1 MEFFNNDL
9 RDFIKNQFGTGSK
22 NATECCIFLY
32 FNSDRSYTLDE
43 IYTKVEN
50 NIASPFTSPE
60 RTFATEVRK
69 YTNNSPQELKVS
81 HTQLFTITDFKKPQK
96 IELIKNIRE
105 RIDEF
110 SKKKTEAFIKNTDF
124 LEALKELFEYSKKIL
139 KFFQLGDEDRNL
151 LINEIYRNNSLEYFK
166 QIEDNINKKGP
177 IQVLRYNI
185 LTQFIRDKKQ
195 ELDYTQVSI
204 EFIKKT
210 IEQLCEVGFNGK
222 IFNKQSFDRSWIKYD
237 YTRILLYFYD
247 YKYKIENKR
256 RFLTLVKF
264 ILLKLNLEESKDII
278 DLRVD
283 NDGRIRF
290 RDKSPRAK
298 TVFMKNSA
306 FSIIDFEARS
316 NNKYYYDPWIAIFPS
331 KFKDHQRAYQFFLNM
346 KPDKTTE
353 LYYGLHPGSNTI
365 TNLCQDNKNL
375 KEITLDFSS
384 EALIEEVIGFYSRII
399 PEYNRLNNLENKY
412 RNYENINCWFVSP
425 QPPDET
431 VKPVKELGLEKSMFE
446 IMMNR
451 NLFAIGWSELQEDL
465 GEIDLDNIKVESL
478 SDDVIK
484 MYKAIKNEIEIGDI
498 IVAKKGGPDKKIYS
512 IGFVTSNYKYDKT
525 FDDSLKIKRHCYHY
539 REIEWVINFYKDFK
553 KDILKNEYFVSV
565 KEEFESLKVFPQPTL
580 ILKDFNFYLDI
591 KNSVLN
597 KLSKLPDLNEN
608 QIRNY
613 KQKFEE
619 LVAKVRCNK
628 AYLASTKENFWI
640 FQSNPEKFDIE
651 LAVRE
656 INRDT
661 FTVNQHRQE
670 IKEGDHLLFWVSGQE
685 SGIIAYGEVISSP
698 SIMYP
703 NEKANKF
710 IKDESLKT
718 KQLRVWV
725 SYKAFNQKL
734 LKTDILKY
742 PEEIIS
748 NIPILKN
755 AQGTNFKISGEI
767 WKFLTEGTGLG
778 ESRKGNMI
786 LNYLKNEMRIF

>member
-1 MEFFNNDL
+1 
-9 RDFIKNQFGTGSK
+9 
-22 NATECCIFLY
+22 
-32 FNSDRSYTLDE
+32 
-43 IYTKVEN
+43 
-50 NIASPFTSPE
+50 
-60 RTFATEVRK
+60 
-69 YTNNSPQELKVS
+69 
-81 HTQLFTITDFKKPQK
+81 
-96 IELIKNIRE
+96 
-105 RIDEF
+105 
-110 SKKKTEAFIKNTDF
+110 
-124 LEALKELFEYSKKIL
+124 
-139 KFFQLGDEDRNL
+139 
-151 LINEIYRNNSLEYFK
+151 
-166 QIEDNINKKGP
+166 
-177 IQVLRYNI
+177 
-185 LTQFIRDKKQ
+185 
-195 ELDYTQVSI
+195 
-204 EFIKKT
+204 
-210 IEQLCEVGFNGK
+210 
-222 IFNKQSFDRSWIKYD
+222 
-237 YTRILLYFYD
+237 
-247 YKYKIENKR
+247 
-256 RFLTLVKF
+256 
-264 ILLKLNLEESKDII
+264 
-278 DLRVD
+278 
-283 NDGRIRF
+283 
-290 RDKSPRAK
+290 
-298 TVFMKNSA
+298 
-306 FSIIDFEARS
+306 
-316 NNKYYYDPWIAIFPS
+316 
-331 KFKDHQRAYQFFLNM
+331 
-346 KPDKTTE
+346 
-353 LYYGLHPGSNTI
+353 
-365 TNLCQDNKNL
+365 
-375 KEITLDFSS
+375 
-384 EALIEEVIGFYSRII
+384 
-399 PEYNRLNNLENKY
+399 
-412 RNYENINCWFVSP
+412 
-425 QPPDET
+425 
-431 VKPVKELGLEKSMFE
+431 
-446 IMMNR
+446 
-451 NLFAIGWSELQEDL
+451 
-465 GEIDLDNIKVESL
+465 
-478 SDDVIK
+478 

-786 LNYLKNEMRIF
+786 LKYLKNEMRIF